1 MYAVA
6 CNTKEKDA
14 IETCAE
20 FFYAY
25 IPNAWYMVYEQN
37 NPFLGIIPKMW
48 TAAMSYG
55 SRPQKQGKGYIYIK
69 KLGFYV
75 GETLLDTAEAKM
87 KNGTELAFVG
97 DAVFELLV
105 REHISST
112 VDVNANTLHR
122 MSVEYV
128 CADGQSRALDYI
140 MDRLDADELDIV
152 RRGRNANKVAVPRN
166 ADPKAYRR
174 STALEALFG
183 YLHLCG
189 RQDRILQLFGMVV
202 AFHDGM
208 LKDEQNQ

>member
-1 MYAVA
+1 
-6 CNTKEKDA
+6 
-14 IETCAE
+14 
-20 FFYAY
+20 
-25 IPNAWYMVYEQN
+25 
-37 NPFLGIIPKMW
+37 
-48 TAAMSYG
+48 
-55 SRPQKQGKGYIYIK
+55 
-69 KLGFYV
+69 
-75 GETLLDTAEAKM
+75 M

-105 REHISST
+105 RDHISST

-140 MDRLDADELDIV
+140 MDALEEDELDIV

-189 RQDRILQLFGMVV
+189 RQDRIAKLFDMVV
-202 AFHDGM
+202 EYHDEMQKTG
-208 LKDEQNQ
+208 Q